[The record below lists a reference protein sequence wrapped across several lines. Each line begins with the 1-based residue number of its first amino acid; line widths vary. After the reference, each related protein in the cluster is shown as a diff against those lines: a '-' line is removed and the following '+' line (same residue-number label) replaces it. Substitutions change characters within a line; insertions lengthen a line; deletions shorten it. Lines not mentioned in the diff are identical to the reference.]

1 MKRNRIYSVI
11 LLFLMGALTSC
22 MEEADFGKLWDGL
35 EVEFDASTLPNG
47 VTQNFVRVNS
57 SQTDEA
63 SLQVNLVGAPQSSPV
78 TVTIE
83 ADPTS
88 TAVQGVHY
96 TLSSTTVTIPAGQ
109 NIAQLPVTVLT
120 GNIDPTETPNLVL
133 KITSANGAKVSVNYS
148 TLTFRIRVICP
159 SDLEGTY
166 EVFWRVLNLGDS
178 DGGVSQSVNNFTINS
193 HPTIILTEVGT
204 GVYSMSDMSFGMYP
218 GVYNVSA
225 PSGTF
230 TDRCNTLIGA
240 ATNQDRYE
248 DPFTINGVSTPEE
261 GLIVI
266 TWSNTYGDGGTVELT
281 KVVD

>member
-1 MKRNRIYSVI
+1 
-11 LLFLMGALTSC
+11 MGALTSC
-22 MEEADFGKLWDGL
+22 MEDADFNKVWDGL

-166 EVFWRVLNLGDS
+166 EVFWRVLNLGDNA
-178 DGGVSQSVNNFTINS
+178 GGVSQSVSNFTINS
-193 HPTIILTEVGT
+193 HPTIILTEAGT

-218 GVYNVSA
+218 GIYSEA
-225 PSGTF
+225 SPPTGTF
-230 TDRCNTLIGA
+230 TDRCNTIIGA
-240 ATNQDRYE
+240 ATNQDRFL
-248 DPFTINGVSTPEE
+248 DTFTINGVSTPEE

-266 TWSNTYGDGGTVELT
+266 TWSNNYGDGGTVELT